1 MCSLSSGV
9 VANVEVEEHSEV
21 LFPPLPSS
29 AFGWTE
35 NAGPENEGPQKHGP
49 ENGGQV

>member
-35 NAGPENEGPQKHGP
+35 NEEP
-49 ENGGQV
+49 ENGGPKR